1 MDGNLNMAGF
11 DIISASVITS
21 TAFTGSLFGTSSWAD
36 KAITSSYTTNALTA
50 TNATSASYA
59 ATASVVV
66 SSSFATTASYALNTA
81 NTGRQITSYIPF
93 ISAAG
98 QTVSLTRMAA
108 AVTEIGQEIR
118 VKTDLTGV
126 ESASLSMRIEQASVL
141 NGPQV
146 RVQYSTDEVT
156 WNYLT
161 ANVLNYPTIA
171 LNVAGTAY
179 ATKEAIVSGARAVV
193 TLRLITVGG
202 DGTNNS
208 TARIGNSVLGTIY
221 TL

>member
-1 MDGNLNMAGF
+1 L
-11 DIISASVITS
+11 
-21 TAFTGSLFGTSSWAD
+21 LGTSSWSE
-36 KAITSSYTTNALTA
+36 KSITSSYTTNAESAQTSI
-50 TNATSASYA
+50 SASYA
-59 ATASVVV
+59 ETASFVV
-66 SSSFATTASYALNTA
+66 SSSFATTASYASSTA
-81 NTGRQITSYIPF
+81 NTGREIASYIPF
-93 ISAAG
+93 ISTAG
-98 QTVSLTRMAA
+98 QTVLLTRLAA

-126 ESASLSMRIEQASVL
+126 ASASLTLRVEQASIL

-161 ANVLNYPTIA
+161 ANVLNYPTVA

-179 ATKEAIVSGARAVV
+179 TGKEAIVSGARAVV
-193 TLRLITVGG
+193 TLRLVTVGG
-202 DGTNNS
+202 DSTNNS
-208 TARIGNSVLGTIY
+208 TTRIGNSGLGTIY